1 MAARS
6 RASVALGAAV
16 VLTGVGAGLAGAVL
30 TLFLHAVQ
38 HLAYG
43 YSDEAFLVGSMHAP
57 PARRVLAMTVAGA
70 VVGVG
75 WWLLRRLSPTVPS
88 VTAALASPGRHLRMV
103 PTWVDALLQL
113 TAVGA
118 GASLGREGAPRQVA
132 AALAEGWARMFGL
145 DDSRRRTLLACGA
158 GAGLAAVYNVPL
170 GGAIFALE
178 ILLRT
183 VTLDDALIALV
194 TSGIATAVAWPI
206 VGRQPTYVVPALTVP
221 WTLIVGSVLLGP
233 VAGLVGW
240 AFRHLTTAARLHA
253 PTGWRLPATT
263 TVLFAAVGALAV
275 VLPEVLGNGKG
286 PAALAFTGGLPLT
299 VLAAL
304 LVAKP
309 LATAACLRSGAV
321 GGLLTPAV
329 ATGAVLGALGGAGW
343 ALLWPGSPPGAFAI
357 VGAAAVLATT
367 QRAPLTAAV
376 LAVEFTHSSL
386 TMLVPIALAVGG
398 AVVLSHAVLDLR
410 GRQTGTSPS
419 AAATMSRSSRRVGPG
434 VNGGRQPDAKTARAS
449 GSTGSRDD
457 GSSSMDR

>member
-6 RASVALGAAV
+6 RAHLALGAAV
-16 VLTGVGAGLAGAVL
+16 VLTGVGAGIAGAAL
-30 TLFLHAVQ
+30 TLFLHVVQ

-57 PARRVLAMTVAGA
+57 PARRVLAMTVGGA
-70 VVGVG
+70 VVGLG
-75 WWLLRRLSPTVPS
+75 WWALRRLSPTVPS
-88 VTAALASPGRHLRMV
+88 VTAALAHPGRHLRMV
-103 PTWVDALLQL
+103 PTWADALLQI

-118 GASLGREGAPRQVA
+118 GASLGREGAPRQVS
-132 AALAEGWARMFGL
+132 AALAEWWARRFGL
-145 DDSRRRTLLACGA
+145 DVRRRRTLLACGA

-178 ILLRT
+178 ILLRS
-183 VTLDDALIALV
+183 VALDDALIALV

-206 VGRQPTYVVPALTVP
+206 VGRQPTYAVPALTVP

-240 AFRHLTTAARLHA
+240 AFRHLTTAARLRA
-253 PTGWRLPATT
+253 PSGWRLPVFTT
-263 TVLFAAVGALAV
+263 ALFAAVGGVAV

-299 VLAAL
+299 VLGAL
-304 LVAKP
+304 LVCKP

-329 ATGAVLGALGGAGW
+329 ATGAVLGALAGAGW
-343 ALLWPGSPPGAFAI
+343 TLLWPGSPPGAFAI

-386 TMLVPIALAVGG
+386 TLLAPIALAVAG
-398 AVVLSHAVLDLR
+398 AVALSRAVLDR
-410 GRQTGTSPS
+410 AAGTTPACPAPGSPAGAVAPAGS
-419 AAATMSRSSRRVGPG
+419 PR
-434 VNGGRQPDAKTARAS
+434 PDQVS
-449 GSTGSRDD
+449 GSRTPRQ
-457 GSSSMDR
+457 